1 MTLKERFE
9 RLYDS
14 FSFRRRAVEAADD
27 LAPLPGTFRHRV
39 LLFWRDLDL
48 IAGRPVMRAKPVYGS
63 MLASFWE
70 EMHNELQH
78 LYGRQYLLN
87 PGSSDNVDGD
97 LIPFLEGC
105 ETGQFFDFMEL
116 AFKLPISW
124 RLEDQANE
132 IVDALNAMFRVEG
145 LPYEMTNLVTHE
157 EPVEDTPTAFDRHD
171 RVEPSF
177 IGTIRIVT
185 DAYPQVIRLDE
196 QVPHS
201 EAIQPALTAL
211 SAPHFKQAND
221 EFRKALRHYRD
232 DEFADCLTACGSALE
247 STLKVICERN
257 EWSFDAN
264 ATLQPLIDTVV
275 GKCELTP
282 FFKTSLGVVG
292 QLRNQWGDA
301 HGRGSDA
308 QPVPRHIAQ
317 YGLTSSAAAIILLVT
332 VTKADR

>member
-14 FSFRRRAVEAADD
+14 FSFRQRAAEAADD
-27 LAPLPGTFRHRV
+27 LVPLPDRFRSRV
-39 LLFWRDLDL
+39 LLFWRDLIDGTP
-48 IAGRPVMRAKPVYGS
+48 AMRANFGYDSV
-63 MLASFWE
+63 LASFWE
-70 EMHNELQH
+70 EMHNDLQH
-78 LYGRQYLLN
+78 LYGRPYLLN
-87 PGSSDNVDGD
+87 PRSSDIVDGD
-97 LIPFLEGC
+97 LAPFLEGC

-116 AFKLPISW
+116 AFKLPVSR
-124 RLEDQANE
+124 RLERRATE
-132 IVDALNAMFRVEG
+132 IVDALNEMFRVEN
-145 LPYEMTNLVTHE
+145 LPYEMTHLVEHE
-157 EPVEDTPTAFDRHD
+157 ETVVHQNVGGPPASRHSGP
-171 RVEPSF
+171 RPP
-177 IGTIRIVT
+177 ITTIVT

-201 EAIQPALTAL
+201 EAIRPALTAL

-232 DEFADCLTACGSALE
+232 GEFADCLTACGSALE

-317 YGLTSSAAAIILLVT
+317 YGLTSSAAAIILLIT
-332 VTKADR
+332 VTEADR

>member
-1 MTLKERFE
+1 MPLKD
-9 RLYDS
+9 RLELIYDS
-14 FSFRRRAVEAADD
+14 FSFRHREQPGASG
-27 LAPLPGTFRHRV
+27 LPDVTKTFRTRV
-39 LLFWRDLDL
+39 LMLWRDQTSGEPL
-48 IAGRPVMRAKPVYGS
+48 IREALGHDPMAEQ
-63 MLASFWE
+63 FWS
-70 EMHNELQH
+70 ELHVAMQH
-78 LYGRQYLLN
+78 LYGRPYLHDPKLAPSARN
-87 PGSSDNVDGD
+87 D
-97 LIPFLEGC
+97 LVEFLLQC
-105 ETGQFFDFMEL
+105 DTAQFFDAMEL
-116 AFKLPISW
+116 SFKLSSSP
-124 RLEDQANE
+124 RFAREANDQ
-132 IVDALNAMFRVEG
+132 VDTFNSMFRFES
-145 LPYEMTNLVTHE
+145 LPYEMTAYIERWETTDGS
-157 EPVEDTPTAFDRHD
+157 P
-171 RVEPSF
+171 
-177 IGTIRIVT
+177 GTKRLSST
-185 DAYPQVIRLDE
+185 TYPQVIRLDE

-221 EFRKALRHYRD
+221 EFLKALRHYRD

-257 EWSFDAN
+257 EWSFEAN

-301 HGRGSDA
+301 HGRGNDA

>member
-14 FSFRRRAVEAADD
+14 FSFRRRAAEAADD
-27 LAPLPGTFRHRV
+27 LAPLPDTFRDRV
-39 LLFWRDLDL
+39 RLFWRDL
-48 IAGRPVMRAKPVYGS
+48 IAGAPAMKANFGYDP

-70 EMHNELQH
+70 EMHDELQH
-78 LYGRQYLLN
+78 LYGRPYLLN
-87 PGSSDNVDGD
+87 PHFSYVVDDD

-116 AFKLPISW
+116 AFKLPVSRRIE
-124 RLEDQANE
+124 RRAAEL
-132 IVDALNAMFRVEG
+132 VDALNEVFRRED
-145 LPYEMTNLVTHE
+145 LPYEMTHLVEHE
-157 EPVEDTPTAFDRHD
+157 EPIFYPDESIDE
-171 RVEPSF
+171 EPASGYSDSGRLE
-177 IGTIRIVT
+177 ITIVT

-196 QVPHS
+196 QVPHR
-201 EAIQPALTAL
+201 EAIRPALTAL

-221 EFRKALRHYRD
+221 EFRKALRHHRY

-257 EWSFDAN
+257 DWPYDAN

-275 GKCELTP
+275 GECELAP

-292 QLRNQWGDA
+292 QLRNKWGDA